1 DLRAGHG
8 DLPAEAGVG
17 RGEVSAHLG
26 GQSGVIGGVGHAGL
40 EDHPQADEPAG
51 AAGGLMARPSRG
63 FMTTPWCPLRVWGS
77 AAAGPGPWG
86 AVGPVGAV
94 DPGGPV
100 DPVGPGDPVESVDPA
115 ASVGSV
121 GSAAPSAVPS
131 GDCSPAAEGPPVP
144 AAPSP
149 ATVD

>member
-1 DLRAGHG
+1 
-8 DLPAEAGVG
+8 EAGVG

-40 EDHPQADEPAG
+40 EDHPQADEHAG
-51 AAGGLMARPSRG
+51 AAGVLMARASRG
-63 FMTTPWCPLRVWGS
+63 FMTTHWCPLLVCGS
-77 AAAGPGPWG
+77 AAADPGPWG
-86 AVGPVGAV
+86 S
-94 DPGGPV
+94 V
-100 DPVGPGDPVESVDPA
+100 DPVGPVDPA
-115 ASVGSV
+115 ASLGSV

-149 ATVD
+149 ATVDSAPVTGSAPVTTGT